1 MKTTIAASVQFTC
14 PQCSANFEFDT
25 VGEYELVPCPACG
38 SDFVTVK
45 NGCRLMLEVL
55 EQTLMC

>member
-1 MKTTIAASVQFTC
+1 MKIPIVASVRFTC
-14 PQCSANFEFDT
+14 PQCRATFEFDAI
-25 VGEYELVPCPACG
+25 GEYELVPCPVCG

-45 NGCRLMLEVL
+45 KGCKLVLAAL

>member
-1 MKTTIAASVQFTC
+1 MKTTIATSVQFTC

-25 VGEYELVPCPACG
+25 VGEFELVPCPVCG
-38 SDFVTVK
+38 SNFVTIK
-45 NGCRLMLEVL
+45 NGYKMRLEAL